1 MHKVS
6 SDKRRDGLPK
16 YIRLYADG
24 REGGFVLVT
33 ASHPYDVKFYRR
45 QLCDLL
51 CCSSRFSVSK
61 QDNSKP
67 TGDLAAAQP
76 HTRSNV

>member
-33 ASHPYDVKFYRR
+33 ASHPYDVKFTAGNCVIYFVAHLGSQSLNRTTPN
-45 QLCDLL
+45 L
-51 CCSSRFSVSK
+51 
-61 QDNSKP
+61 P
-67 TGDLAAAQP
+67 AI
-76 HTRSNV
+76 